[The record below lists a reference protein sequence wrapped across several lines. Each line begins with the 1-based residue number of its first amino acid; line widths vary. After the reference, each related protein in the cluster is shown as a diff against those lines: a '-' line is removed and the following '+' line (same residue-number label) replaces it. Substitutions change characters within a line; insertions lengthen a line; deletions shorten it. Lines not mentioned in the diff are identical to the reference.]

1 MDTLPPRAHEHEHRL
16 TGRCTGGVWR
26 RVRLWDAA
34 DSLHTV
40 GEVLGRT
47 SAQELDVHCADVS
60 AWTAWQPAFL
70 PLIVAAGG
78 RPDQEAVACDEVS
91 ILQELSPQVLNSSNT
106 SMTVDDSRCPVLQV
120 GQYSTLSVPLQD
132 LLIDGFAEEFS
143 LLVQLRSPQ
152 ADERSVFTMLS
163 PDSRVMLQL
172 RISAYAI
179 IFIGTQ
185 QRHYEFPVSG
195 LSDGK
200 WHHVALS
207 VSAKRLALYV
217 DCSLLES
224 VDWVYRTMGI
234 STEGLLMI
242 GGIIEAFETPFEG
255 HLRQLTFLMGDPDA
269 AQRHCSH
276 HPPRCGE
283 TSRKPPRSPRTNRL
297 ENILLSSND
306 LENLLGDP
314 EDEPFL
320 RFGTSSVCHSLALRC
335 RDTLPGAP
343 TTRPTSWFGMNG
355 QLGQCPELSVL

>member
-16 TGRCTGGVWR
+16 TGRCTRGVWK

-34 DSLHTV
+34 D
-40 GEVLGRT
+40 R
-47 SAQELDVHCADVS
+47 
-60 AWTAWQPAFL
+60 TAWQPALL

-78 RPDQEAVACDEVS
+78 RPDQEAVACDRSMFLQDSNICFTFARNKAGLTGGPSPPPLPLSPLSPDEVS

-106 SMTVDDSRCPVLQV
+106 SMTVDDGRCPVLQV

-143 LLVQLRSPQ
+143 LL
-152 ADERSVFTMLS
+152 

-224 VDWVYRTMGI
+224 VDWVYRSMGI

-320 RFGTSSVCHSLALRC
+320 RFGT
-335 RDTLPGAP
+335 
-343 TTRPTSWFGMNG
+343 
-355 QLGQCPELSVL
+355 CPELSVL